1 MRVQVPT
8 ESRAEAIGES
18 EASVAM
24 ERDPTVL
31 EMPEVLR
38 AAAVASIQPKE
49 EALCLRMRVEEVRL
63 PTPSGAWKII
73 L

>member
-1 MRVQVPT
+1 
-8 ESRAEAIGES
+8 
-18 EASVAM
+18 M

-49 EALCLRMRVEEVRL
+49 EALCLWMQVEEVRL
-63 PTPSGAWKII
+63 PTPSGAWKIT